1 MCSIQNSLAIHSMI
15 RKHQDSEWEADVHT
29 KMDIFSKKTKN
40 KQTKKPPQLCTKAE
54 ENVAAHIWQ
63 TVCVGECLR
72 SLSAIGTLVL
82 TMQVSAFKTMH
93 CTQGKHY

>member
-29 KMDIFSKKTKN
+29 KMDIFSKKQN
-40 KQTKKPPQLCTKAE
+40 KTQLCTKAE